1 MSPLLIPIFAL
12 LIPIIVVPASLAL
25 KYARYERELEH
36 KERMRA
42 LELGRRM
49 PGEEPWVTPGRISL
63 AIGAVVPVGVF
74 FFAWMADQAGGHQ
87 DEVWVGVTMVAIT
100 SVLCGSMLAAKHF
113 NQQAR
118 TNVYANVSSPGKP
131 MMDADAF
138 DVVGARA

>member
-1 MSPLLIPIFAL
+1 MSPLLIPIFAIM
-12 LIPIIVVPASLAL
+12 IPIIVVPVSLGL

-49 PGEEPWVTPGRISL
+49 PGDEPWVTPGRISL

-74 FFAWMADQAGGHQ
+74 FCAWMADQAVGHQ
-87 DEVWVGVTMVAIT
+87 EEIWIGATMVAVT
-100 SVLCGSMLAAKHF
+100 SVICGSMLAAKHF

-118 TNVYANVSSPGKP
+118 TESYANLGSQGKP
-131 MMDADAF
+131 VIDADAF
-138 DVVGARA
+138 DVVGARG